1 LGRKWILSNSDGTT
15 TVVEGEK
22 IVGETPIIDPGDT
35 FSYNSYHVTHL
46 SATAAGSFHGVD
58 ESGNKIHVKMT
69 PFQLDVPDEEK
80 KGEGLS

>member
-1 LGRKWILSNSDGTT
+1 
-15 TVVEGEK
+15 
-22 IVGETPIIDPGDT
+22 
-35 FSYNSYHVTHL
+35 L

-80 KGEGLS
+80 EGEGLS